1 MASCFFLARQFED
14 VLVYFT
20 SIQSFMANDD
30 DFNWNYGICLAS
42 TKDFKGAEEA
52 LLNVQNESYRADPI
66 YLSWL
71 ARC

>member
-1 MASCFFLARQFED
+1 
-14 VLVYFT
+14 
-20 SIQSFMANDD
+20 MANDD